1 MAKTVEAVMT
11 EIGQLD
17 HIIHV
22 FQNANSGN
30 PEDERKA
37 LATIKNT
44 NATVFL
50 EKYRNQ
56 LAKLEVKE

>member
-37 LATIKNT
+37 Q
-44 NATVFL
+44 TV
-50 EKYRNQ
+50 
-56 LAKLEVKE
+56 

>member
-1 MAKTVEAVMT
+1 MT

-22 FQNANSGN
+22 FQNVNSGN

-37 LATIKNT
+37 LTTIKNT
-44 NATVFL
+44 NAIVFL

>member
-1 MAKTVEAVMT
+1 MTKTVGDVMT

-22 FQNANSGN
+22 FQNVNSGN

-37 LATIKNT
+37 LTTIKNT
-44 NATVFL
+44 NAIVFL